1 MQKKY
6 FVHHTSYFVHL
17 LLLFLLLLSSCTD
30 TDRDDLEGSPVM
42 VDLAFSVSR
51 ATQGD
56 TRLTENV
63 IQTSSASY
71 RGIEKIH
78 MIPFDVQQKVTKD
91 DPSKLS
97 VDGQTDY
104 TYSQGNTNIY
114 YKQQCSLMRGVASCL
129 CYARAVPTYGTAIPT
144 IADKAS
150 NGSLLVKNLN
160 GQTPAEYTFSPEPI
174 YQPAEENNLPVPSAE
189 ATALATYLTNIANTE
204 GWKDSPNSML
214 KVLHTNFCP
223 AQNTVM
229 AGSSSNVRSYVN
241 ELYATLTDYTPT
253 LETDEALK
261 NAILANIQAEGVVMT
276 DGKVTSLGP
285 TREGYPANVGLPD
298 GAAALLWSETENA
311 FVPQLTKTSIA
322 DINDVRTFAFPAELY
337 YYTNSRLRSSNKDD
351 RKIYY
356 TEASKT
362 WQQMLDQYEVDNAVV
377 NGNTKAIAIK
387 EPMRYAVAHLQLAL
401 KSTSHTLA
409 DANGKEMEVRATSF
423 PLTGVIVDQQY
434 PVGFDFTPQ
443 SATDEYLMYDSH
455 VQAANGTSLCL
466 SGTVDVSAPVHTF
479 VLQTPENKDVML
491 VLEFQ
496 NNSGVDFRGAG
507 GVIYKG
513 TKFYLLGK
521 LELSSLAANDEWSD
535 DLKKRVFTQGYTTT
549 VGVSIPSLAKAYNV
563 MPNIRSP
570 YLEVGVEMTP
580 QWVQAETTNVILE

>member
-78 MIPFDVQQKVTKD
+78 MIPFDVQRKVTKN
-91 DPSKLS
+91 DPPKLS

-114 YKQQCSLMRGVASCL
+114 YKQQCSLMRGMASCL

-160 GQTPAEYTFSPEPI
+160 GQTPAEYTFSPESI

-189 ATALATYLTNIANTE
+189 ATALATYLTNIANTV

-261 NAILANIQAEGVVMT
+261 NAILANIQADGVVMT

-285 TREGYPANVGLPD
+285 TREGYPANAGLPD

-409 DANGKEMEVRATSF
+409 DANGIEMEVRATSF